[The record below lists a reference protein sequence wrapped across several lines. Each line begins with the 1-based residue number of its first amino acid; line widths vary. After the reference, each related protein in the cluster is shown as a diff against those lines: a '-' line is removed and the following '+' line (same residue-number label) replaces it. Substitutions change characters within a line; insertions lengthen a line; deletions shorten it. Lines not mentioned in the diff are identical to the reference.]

1 MKIIADE
8 NIPFA
13 KESFSRLGEVMT
25 YPGREIS
32 PANSADAE
40 VLLVRSVIKVN
51 QELLQGTSVKFV
63 GTATIGTDHID
74 EDYLKKQGIT
84 FAYAPGSN
92 ANSVAEYIVAA
103 LLTLAKRKN
112 FVLKGKS
119 VGIVGVGNVGS
130 RVEKKCQALGMKIL
144 LNDPPLARKT
154 KDKKYL
160 SLEAILSADI
170 VTLHVPL
177 TCEGE
182 DVTYHLANENFFS
195 QMKPNSTFINS
206 SRGAVVDEAALLNT
220 IQDQKLNSVVL
231 DVWENEPQ
239 INTELL
245 EKVDLATPHIAGY
258 SFDGKVNGTA
268 MLYEALLRFLGRE
281 GKWSPREL
289 LPPPEK
295 EVLTIEGKGKSE
307 EEILRE
313 AVKQIYPIEEDDENL
328 RKVFDLPPAEKG
340 KHFDN
345 LRKNY
350 PIRREFPN
358 TKIICQNCSKSL
370 QEKIKGLGFQR

>member
-1 MKIIADE
+1 
-8 NIPFA
+8 
-13 KESFSRLGEVMT
+13 
-25 YPGREIS
+25 
-32 PANSADAE
+32 
-40 VLLVRSVIKVN
+40 
-51 QELLQGTSVKFV
+51 
-63 GTATIGTDHID
+63 
-74 EDYLKKQGIT
+74 
-84 FAYAPGSN
+84 
-92 ANSVAEYIVAA
+92 
-103 LLTLAKRKN
+103 
-112 FVLKGKS
+112 
-119 VGIVGVGNVGS
+119 
-130 RVEKKCQALGMKIL
+130 
-144 LNDPPLARKT
+144 
-154 KDKKYL
+154 
-160 SLEAILSADI
+160 
-170 VTLHVPL
+170 
-177 TCEGE
+177 
-182 DVTYHLANENFFS
+182 
-195 QMKPNSTFINS
+195 MKPNSTFINS